1 MLVFVLLTMFMGGV
15 IMLTA
20 SLFCLTQLGDSQQG
34 TIKQHGYTSARLV
47 YDDTEL
53 PSIPQQDEASSAT
66 EESEEMRHNKLM
78 EFTKTSRK
86 SAKQLPLLGLPD
98 KAFYRIH

>member
-20 SLFCLTQLGDSQQG
+20 SLFCLTQMGGNEHD
-34 TIKQHGYTSARLV
+34 TAKQHGYTSARLV

-53 PSIPQQDEASSAT
+53 PSLPQLTDDAESTA
-66 EESEEMRHNKLM
+66 SEEVRHNKLM
-78 EFTKTSRK
+78 EFTKT
-86 SAKQLPLLGLPD
+86 
-98 KAFYRIH
+98 

>member
-20 SLFCLTQLGDSQQG
+20 SLFCLTQIGDNQQD
-34 TIKQHGYTSARLV
+34 TNKQHGYTSARLV

-53 PSIPQQDEASSAT
+53 PSLPQQLTEASD
-66 EESEEMRHNKLM
+66 SEDVSHNKLM

>member
-20 SLFCLTQLGDSQQG
+20 SLFCLTQIGDSRQD
-34 TIKQHGYTSARLV
+34 TKLNGYTSARLV

-53 PSIPQQDEASSAT
+53 PSLPQQLTDGAGAEI
-66 EESEEMRHNKLM
+66 ESEDVRHSKLM

>member
-20 SLFCLTQLGDSQQG
+20 SLFCLTQLGDGQQD
-34 TIKQHGYTSARLV
+34 TNKQHGYTSARLV

-53 PSIPQQDEASSAT
+53 PSIPQQAETSAN
-66 EESEEMRHNKLM
+66 EESEEVRHNKLM

-86 SAKQLPLLGLPD
+86 TAKQLPLLGLPD

>member
-20 SLFCLTQLGDSQQG
+20 SLFCLTQIGDNRQD
-34 TIKQHGYTSARLV
+34 TKQHGYTSARLV

-53 PSIPQQDEASSAT
+53 PSLPQLTDESEAV
-66 EESEEMRHNKLM
+66 ESEEVRHNKLM

>member
-20 SLFCLTQLGDSQQG
+20 SLFCLTQLGDSQQDN

-53 PSIPQQDEASSAT
+53 PSVPQLAETSEAEET
-66 EESEEMRHNKLM
+66 EEVRHSKLM

>member
-20 SLFCLTQLGDSQQG
+20 SLFCLTQLGDSQQD

-53 PSIPQQDEASSAT
+53 PSIPQQAEASSAT
-66 EESEEMRHNKLM
+66 DESEEVRHSKLM

>member
-1 MLVFVLLTMFMGGV
+1 MFMGGV

-20 SLFCLTQLGDSQQG
+20 SLFCLTQLGDNSRQDN

-53 PSIPQQDEASSAT
+53 PSVPQLAETSEA
-66 EESEEMRHNKLM
+66 EESEAVRHSKLM

-98 KAFYRIH
+98 KAFYRIHWRRR

>member
-20 SLFCLTQLGDSQQG
+20 SLFCLTQMGGQPD

-53 PSIPQQDEASSAT
+53 PSLPQQLAEGSET
-66 EESEEMRHNKLM
+66 VESEEVRHSKLM

>member
-20 SLFCLTQLGDSQQG
+20 SLFCLTQMGGQPD

-53 PSIPQQDEASSAT
+53 PSLPQLTDAT
-66 EESEEMRHNKLM
+66 EVESEDVRHSKLM

>member
-1 MLVFVLLTMFMGGV
+1 MFMGGV

-20 SLFCLTQLGDSQQG
+20 SLFCLTQVSDSQQG

-53 PSIPQQDEASSAT
+53 PSMPQLAEASET
-66 EESEEMRHNKLM
+66 EDSEEVRHSKLM

>member
-1 MLVFVLLTMFMGGV
+1 MP
-15 IMLTA
+15 
-20 SLFCLTQLGDSQQG
+20 QL
-34 TIKQHGYTSARLV
+34 A
-47 YDDTEL
+47 
-53 PSIPQQDEASSAT
+53 EASET
-66 EESEEMRHNKLM
+66 EDSEEVRHSKLM